1 MKDGVVGV
9 FFFIYLIITGGLA
22 RTCSLV
28 RVRGKFWWLRR
39 RNFSLLIQMA
49 RVTLLTDYS
58 EDKKAISGRVFTK
71 DQIRKVH
78 AFAQPRP
85 RASL

>member
-1 MKDGVVGV
+1 MLTCASSREILVAPPPK
-9 FFFIYLIITGGLA
+9 FFSTNTNG
-22 RTCSLV
+22 TSD
-28 RVRGKFWWLRR
+28 
-39 RNFSLLIQMA
+39 
-49 RVTLLTDYS
+49 TDYS